1 MEVQSP
7 ALWLIEE
14 HSRCHAMMKVHV
26 RLHAFDWLLQSMQAR
41 EKNFGGNSFQIL
53 HSGGITDQRR

>member
-1 MEVQSP
+1 
-7 ALWLIEE
+7 
-14 HSRCHAMMKVHV
+14 MMKVHV